1 MDNTIQMQGQNAMQN
16 QTLVRLY
23 TSVRVVENNMMA
35 VNWFSSR
42 DVSKIFEFE
51 LTPETTSLF

>member
-1 MDNTIQMQGQNAMQN
+1 MQN

-42 DVSKIFEFE
+42 DVSKISEFE
-51 LTPETTSLF
+51 LTPEPTSLF

>member
-16 QTLVRLY
+16 LTLVRLY

-35 VNWFSSR
+35 VNWFSSCG
-42 DVSKIFEFE
+42 VSKIFEFE
-51 LTPETTSLF
+51 LTPEPRSLF